1 MSRYAR
7 RTDQNHT
14 ALAAEL
20 RARGYAVTDLA
31 AVGKGCPDLLVS
43 KNGRALL
50 VEVKRD
56 ARAARG
62 AKRGAAQ
69 QATLE
74 RQAEFRAL
82 HPGIVVVAVT
92 ADDVDAAMVHAS
104 APAPC

>member
-7 RTDQNHT
+7 RTDHNHA
-14 ALAAEL
+14 ALVAAL

-43 KNGRALL
+43 RDGRLML

-62 AKRGAAQ
+62 ARNGAKEN
-69 QATLE
+69 ATLE

-82 HPGIVVVAVT
+82 HPGVVVVAVT
-92 ADDVDAAMVHAS
+92 ADDVDTAWGLVPQPS
-104 APAPC
+104 VL

>member
-1 MSRYAR
+1 MKRTR
-7 RTDQNHT
+7 RDQNH
-14 ALAAEL
+14 ASLSDEL

-56 ARAARG
+56 ARAARA
-62 AKRGAAQ
+62 AKRGARQEAIHD
-69 QATLE
+69 
-74 RQAEFRAL
+74 RQAAFRAL

-92 ADDVDAAMVHAS
+92 ADEVDAAMTHRTSHEAQ
-104 APAPC
+104 